1 MPPRPHSHPWRLAA
15 VCLTAVALMACGET
29 APPPA
34 AHTPAPTPRSLQ
46 ACTPDSLPEPGF
58 TVDPQHSG
66 LLSVGRYDIHG
77 DIQAALIFFK
87 FEAGVRQVYTNIPPT
102 PAAPAGTPLGPVVGH
117 DQLIFCD
124 VIQFAAPDGALGF
137 LHAFRQLRL
146 DEHQTEITTT
156 LPKVGDGSVAFK
168 DSDQSFA
175 GYGLQS
181 AGGAEAAAS
190 KGDLFYAVSV
200 FGPNP
205 DVRTPSTILAA
216 MMAAAR

>member
-1 MPPRPHSHPWRLAA
+1 LRLAA
-15 VCLTAVALMACGET
+15 VCLTATALVACGET
-29 APPPA
+29 ASPA
-34 AHTPAPTPRSLQ
+34 PAVQTPAPTPRPLQ
-46 ACTPDSLPEPGF
+46 ACTPASLPEPGF
-58 TVDPQHSG
+58 AVDPQHSG
-66 LLSVGRYDIHG
+66 LLSVGRYDVHG

-87 FEAGVRQVYTNIPPT
+87 FEAGMRQVYTNV
-102 PAAPAGTPLGPVVGH
+102 PAAPASPGAAPLGPVVGH

-137 LHAFRQLRL
+137 VHAFRQLRL
-146 DEHQTEITTT
+146 DEHQTEITT

-168 DSDQSFA
+168 DADQSFA
-175 GYGLQS
+175 GYGVQS
-181 AGGAEAAAS
+181 ASGAEVAAS